1 MSELESLDL
10 EPIVG
15 HFSAL
20 RDAVSQVVVGQEQA
34 VRLAFITLLC
44 SGHSLIEGVP
54 GVAKTSLV
62 RTLACALDVRFGR
75 IQFTPDLMPSDI
87 IGTPVLDPRV
97 GQFEFR
103 RGPIFTDLLLADEI
117 NRASAKTQAA
127 LLEAMQERSV
137 TVDGEARD
145 MGPYFAVFATQNP
158 VEQEGTYPLP
168 EAELDR
174 FLFKIVM
181 DYPGEQEERELLIR
195 HHAGDPLARMSHQV
209 ATQSGEISGP
219 PAPVPCVIAAG
230 ALDWARQLVSRIIVR
245 EEIIDYVAKLVR
257 ATRADFQFA
266 LGASPRAGLLLLR
279 AAKANAA
286 IEGRDYVLPED
297 VQEMFFPALR
307 HRVILDPAS
316 EVEGL
321 TPDQALERCLRS
333 LSVPR

>member
-1 MSELESLDL
+1 MSELEPLDL
-10 EPIVG
+10 EPIIER
-15 HFSAL
+15 FSVL
-20 RDAVSQVVVGQEQA
+20 RRAVSQVVVGQDDA

-54 GVAKTSLV
+54 GVAKTLLV
-62 RTLACALDVRFGR
+62 RTLASALDVRFGR
-75 IQFTPDLMPSDI
+75 LQFTPDLMPSDI

-97 GQFEFR
+97 GEFQFR
-103 RGPIFTDLLLADEI
+103 RGPVFTDLLLADEI

-137 TVDGEARD
+137 TVDGESYD
-145 MGPYFAVFATQNP
+145 MGPYFTVFATQNP

-181 DYPGEQEERELLIR
+181 DYPGEAEERELLAL
-195 HHAGDPLARMSHQV
+195 HHAGEPSE
-209 ATQSGEISGP
+209 T
-219 PAPVPCVIAAG
+219 PVECVIEAC
-230 ALDWARQLVSRIIVR
+230 ALDEIRQIVR
-245 EEIIDYVAKLVR
+245 RVIVRDEILAYVADLVR

-286 IEGRDYVLPED
+286 LGGRDYVLPED
-297 VQEMFFPALR
+297 VQEMFFPVLR
-307 HRVILDPAS
+307 HRVLLDPAS

-321 TPDQALERCLRS
+321 TPDRALERSLRT